1 MKTYKVN
8 NKNTKVIVYFLL
20 AMVVY
25 TLMLTVTIPT
35 LRSHM
40 NGIEVFD
47 LRPMG
52 YTIEE
57 GQAIIDGISE
67 IGSQYYQQVQ
77 LPLDFIYPFLLTL
90 FAMSFLNRLSIAR
103 PSLKRVIWF
112 PLTILVFD
120 YLENIGIYAMLNGFT
135 SDFMIQLSSTVTIL
149 KSLSTTIVLTGLLIL
164 VVDTVILK
172 IKSKNKERQS

>member
-1 MKTYKVN
+1 MRTYKVN
-8 NKNTKVIVYFLL
+8 NKNTKVIIYFLL
-20 AMVVY
+20 AMMVY

-35 LRSHM
+35 LRMHM

-52 YTIEE
+52 YTVEE
-57 GQAIIDGISE
+57 GQAIINGISE
-67 IGSQYYQQVQ
+67 TGSQYYQQVQ

-90 FAMSFLNRLSIAR
+90 FSISFLKRLSTAR
-103 PSLKRVIWF
+103 PSLKRVIWL

-120 YLENIGIYAMLNGFT
+120 YLENIGIYMMLNGFA
-135 SDFMIQLSSTVTIL
+135 SNFMIQLSSTVTVL

-164 VVDTVILK
+164 GIDAVILK
-172 IKSKNKERQS
+172 IKSKNKKGQS